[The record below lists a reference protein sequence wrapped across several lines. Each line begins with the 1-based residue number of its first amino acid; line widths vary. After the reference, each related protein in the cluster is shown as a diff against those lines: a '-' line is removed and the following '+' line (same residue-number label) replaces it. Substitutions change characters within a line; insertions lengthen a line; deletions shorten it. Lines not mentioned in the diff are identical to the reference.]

1 MTQRSPLSFLVAFRT
16 DAELL
21 SFNIHIKEQDLHT
34 FLIRFI
40 QHAAL
45 DNMKIWILFLL
56 IKKLTYTMVVKDK
69 HPIPYPALHK
79 GSQGALQDV
88 YPLNYL

>member
-1 MTQRSPLSFLVAFRT
+1 MTQRSPLSCLVVFRT

-45 DNMKIWILFLL
+45 DKHEDLDFISFD
-56 IKKLTYTMVVKDK
+56 KKANI
-69 HPIPYPALHK
+69 HH
-79 GSQGALQDV
+79 GG
-88 YPLNYL
+88 